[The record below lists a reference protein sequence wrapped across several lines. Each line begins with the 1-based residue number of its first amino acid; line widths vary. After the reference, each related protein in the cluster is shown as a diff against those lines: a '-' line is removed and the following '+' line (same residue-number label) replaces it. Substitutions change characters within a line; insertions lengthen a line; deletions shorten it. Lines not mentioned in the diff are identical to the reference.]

1 MRNPGPAITLPD
13 DLRSCHA
20 LLEELAGTIDEQVN
34 TIDELNREKEELKL
48 AYKEL
53 LQQAFR
59 RRSERYIDD
68 PNQMK
73 LDFGASDDVSD
84 AVEGLSQAVEEA
96 RAVEEA
102 GVVVKEHTRR
112 RKPRNETFSEHLERY
127 EVEAELPDAMKD
139 CLEHGRRRLI
149 GYDRV
154 ESLEFKRPQLRVR
167 VTKYPKYICEGSPE
181 CGVVSPERATGLVEG
196 NRYDTSV
203 AAEVITGKYGYHL
216 PIYRQQDYFAGS
228 GWLPSRSTLL
238 NLLVASAFVIRPLI
252 EHFKQAVLEDS
263 VVGTD
268 DTPVTLLLP
277 KNVPKP
283 DDGDPKSQ
291 RIYDVFTRAAARG
304 SPSVSARMW
313 AYRGVTVPLNAF
325 DFTVSWHR
333 DGPDAFLEN
342 FCGKLMADCYSGYQ
356 AIAVRSDGSIQRGAC
371 LAHAR
376 RKVFDAREVYPLESS
391 IVLAKFQQLY
401 DIEDRAKLLSSDERL
416 ALRQAEALP
425 IWTSLGEW
433 LDGDAAAR
441 VLPKGKFGEALGYLR
456 NHWEP
461 LQLYLTDGL
470 MPIDNNDV
478 EQLMKQVALGR
489 KNWLFIGSVAAGERA
504 ADLIT
509 LVSSAVR
516 NDLDV
521 WAYVKDVL
529 DQLLAGSTDH
539 QSLRPDVWKQS
550 HPESIRTYR
559 SEERRDRAD
568 RKQRRRAQRRSKRP
582 AHAESP

>member
-1 MRNPGPAITLPD
+1 MSNPEPAVTIPD
-13 DLRSCHA
+13 DLEACQA
-20 LLEELAGTIDEQVN
+20 LLEQLAGTIDDQAA
-34 TIDELNREKEELKL
+34 TIDELNRQKNELKL

-68 PNQMK
+68 PDQMK
-73 LDFGASDDVSD
+73 LDFGSSDDAAD
-84 AVEGLSQAVEEA
+84 AAEGLSQALEEA
-96 RAVEEA
+96 GAVEEP
-102 GVVVKEHTRR
+102 GVVVNEHVRR
-112 RKPRNETFSEHLERY
+112 PRKPRNGPFPEHIERY
-127 EVEAELPDAMKD
+127 EVEVELPEAMKD
-139 CLEHGRRRLI
+139 CLEHGRRKLI
-149 GYDRV
+149 GYDCV
-154 ESLEFKRPQLRVR
+154 ETLEFKRPELRVR

-181 CGVVSPERATGLVEG
+181 CGVASPERPVGLVEG

-238 NLLVASAFVIRPLI
+238 NLLVASAGLIRPLI
-252 EHFKQAVLEDS
+252 EYFKQSVLDDS
-263 VVGTD
+263 VIGTD

-277 KNVPKP
+277 KDIPKP
-283 DDGDPKSQ
+283 DANDPKSQ
-291 RIYDVFTRAAARG
+291 RIYEVLARAAANG
-304 SPSVSARMW
+304 KPSVSARMW
-313 AYRGVTVPLNAF
+313 AYRGVSVPLNVF

-342 FCGKLMADCYSGYQ
+342 FCGKLMADSYSGYQ
-356 AIAVRSDGSIQRGAC
+356 AIALRSKGSIQRGAC

-391 IVLAKFQQLY
+391 VVLAKIQQLY
-401 DIEDRAKLLSSDERL
+401 DIEDRAKPLSADERL
-416 ALRQAEALP
+416 ALRQAEAVP

-433 LDGDAAAR
+433 LASDAAAR

-461 LQLYLTDGL
+461 LQLYLSDGL

-478 EQLMKQVALGR
+478 EQLMKQIALGR
-489 KNWLFIGSVAAGERA
+489 KNWLFIGSLAAGERA
-504 ADLIT
+504 ADFIT

-521 WAYVKDVL
+521 WAYVKDML
-529 DQLLAGSTDH
+529 DQLLSDSTDYH
-539 QSLRPDVWKQS
+539 SLRPDIWRQT
-550 HPESIRTYR
+550 HPDSIRTYR
-559 SEERRDRAD
+559 SKERRDRAD
-568 RKQRRRAQRRSKRP
+568 RKRRRRAQRRATR
-582 AHAESP
+582 

>member
-1 MRNPGPAITLPD
+1 MSKPEPAITLPD
-13 DLRSCHA
+13 DLTSCHA
-20 LLEELAGTIDEQVN
+20 LLEQLAGTIGEQVN
-34 TIDELNREKEELKL
+34 TIGELTREKDEWKL

-73 LDFGASDDVSD
+73 LDFGASDDVAD

-96 RAVEEA
+96 AAVEEP
-102 GVVVKEHTRR
+102 GVVVKEHVRR
-112 RKPRNETFSEHLERY
+112 PRKPRNEKFPEHLERY
-127 EVEAELPDAMKD
+127 EVEAELPEAMKD
-139 CLEHGRRRLI
+139 CPEHGRRKLI
-149 GYDRV
+149 GYDRT
-154 ESLEFKRPQLRVR
+154 ETLEFKRPEIRVR

-181 CGVVSPERATGLVEG
+181 CGVVSPERPTGLVEG
-196 NRYDTSV
+196 DRYDTSV
-203 AAEVITGKYGYHL
+203 AAEVLTGKYGYHL

-252 EHFKQAVLEDS
+252 EHFKQSVLEDS
-263 VVGTD
+263 VIGTD

-277 KNVPKP
+277 KNIPKP
-283 DDGDPKSQ
+283 DENDPKSQ
-291 RIYDVFTRAAARG
+291 RIYEVFSRAAAKG
-304 SPSVSARMW
+304 NSSVSARMW
-313 AYRGVTVPLNAF
+313 AYRGVSVPLNVF

-333 DGPDAFLEN
+333 DGPEAFLEN
-342 FCGKLMADCYSGYQ
+342 FCGKLMADCYSGYE
-356 AIAVRSDGSIQRGAC
+356 AIALGSEGSIQRGAC

-391 IVLAKFQQLY
+391 IVLAKIQQLY
-401 DIEDRAKLLSSDERL
+401 DIEDRAKPLSTDERL
-416 ALRQAEALP
+416 ALRQAEEAP

-441 VLPKGKFGEALGYLR
+441 VLPKGKFGQALGYLR

-489 KNWLFIGSVAAGERA
+489 KNWLFIGSLAAGERA
-504 ADLIT
+504 ADFLT

-521 WAYVKDVL
+521 WSYVKDIL
-529 DQLLAGSTDH
+529 DQLLAGSTDYH
-539 QSLRPDVWKQS
+539 SLRPDAWRKS
-550 HPESIRTYR
+550 HPGSIRTYR
-559 SEERRDRAD
+559 AKERRDRAA
-568 RKQRRRAQRRSKRP
+568 RKQRRRAQRRST
-582 AHAESP
+582 HADSP

>member
-283 DDGDPKSQ
+283 DDGDAKSQ

-313 AYRGVTVPLNAF
+313 AYRGVTVPLNAL

-529 DQLLAGSTDH
+529 DQLLAGSTDYE
-539 QSLRPDVWKQS
+539 SLRPDAWKQS